1 MPFLTIPCCCPC
13 CSQED
18 SASADAKPAKPE
30 KPVEPAWRDEDTDVV
45 HLTGSTFR
53 EFIQTHSSAL
63 VMFYAP
69 CKLKILHAPAIRT
82 IETQIQKSINKNES
96 K

>member
-1 MPFLTIPCCCPC
+1 MPSLTIPCYCSW

-18 SASADAKPAKPE
+18 SASADAKPAKTE

-45 HLTGSTFR
+45 QLTANTFW
-53 EFIQTHSSAL
+53 EFIQSHRSAL

-69 CKLKILHAPAIRT
+69 CKL
-82 IETQIQKSINKNES
+82 
-96 K
+96 